1 MQLVNQKK
9 PSDQEELE
17 PVLYAALVDSMCQNF
32 WPMMFGTICTFAAAL
47 MTLVRTGNDLL
58 WPCVVLIIGIGT
70 ARAFQMRKHERRT
83 GVLSFEEAKAFEPR

>member
-47 MTLVRTGNDLL
+47 MTLVRTGNDAL
-58 WPCVVLIIGIGT
+58 WPCVV
-70 ARAFQMRKHERRT
+70 ADHRHRHR
-83 GVLSFEEAKAFEPR
+83 PRLPDAQA